1 MNNFTSSFMAKQYYY
16 LIENIKIKL
25 MKLEWLNLELK

>member
-1 MNNFTSSFMAKQYYY
+1 MAKQYYY